1 MAFWTQSRLGWNS
14 YLQGLCQVIM
24 WQPIIY
30 LKSAWKDRWPV
41 ILGWLLGLTWIL
53 LKLNLPDDLYWRR
66 TELNKEFDSCPFT
79 TWPEGQGLGFG
90 EHLNRERANYIFRWL
105 IQKLWGAQIS
115 MKVFSFFFLIKVLI
129 LLFQYLETTQG
140 TNPNVTVLLGCSY
153 HQEPHLASSSSHT
166 QQWSPQG
173 WWFQPEF
180 PRKAKVGQ
188 GGSVPWGRWKRRQNQ
203 WSWWHYIHTRRDL
216 LWSGDS

>member
-1 MAFWTQSRLGWNS
+1 MLIRPRRFYSHHTSCNSGPAEGHALKWGLRSWHLVLLNLESKFILPTILVYGTKTEKPEESLEDLSKRPTKGTKVWLLLMAFWTQPRLWWDS

-66 TELNKEFDSCPFT
+66 TKLNKEFDSCPFT

-90 EHLNRERANYIFRWL
+90 EHLNRERANYISRWL
-105 IQKLWGAQIS
+105 IQKI
-115 MKVFSFFFLIKVLI
+115 
-129 LLFQYLETTQG
+129 
-140 TNPNVTVLLGCSY
+140 
-153 HQEPHLASSSSHT
+153 
-166 QQWSPQG
+166 
-173 WWFQPEF
+173 
-180 PRKAKVGQ
+180 VG
-188 GGSVPWGRWKRRQNQ
+188 S
-203 WSWWHYIHTRRDL
+203 TD
-216 LWSGDS
+216 